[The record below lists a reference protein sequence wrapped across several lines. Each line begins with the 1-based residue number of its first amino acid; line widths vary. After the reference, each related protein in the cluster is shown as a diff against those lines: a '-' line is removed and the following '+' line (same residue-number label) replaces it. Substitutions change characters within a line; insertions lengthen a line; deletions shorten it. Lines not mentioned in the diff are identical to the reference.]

1 MSRFEYSQV
10 PVDEK
15 LENERPE
22 TPRKRSLASAIFLA
36 LAGVVLFT
44 AFTALVVGLTKIE
57 DVQPKHKSSN
67 TNSGW
72 ANNHEHET
80 RATGDPYL
88 IGVGKADITG

>member
-57 DVQPKHKSSN
+57 DVQPNHKSSN
-67 TNSGW
+67 SNSGW
-72 ANNHEHET
+72 ANKHEHET